1 MNEWIC
7 TLIFATCVRQ
17 KVKNH
22 ELGRIL
28 NEDVQSNPQYHH
40 KNKTR
45 SNYISQGGTNK
56 DVNDDYD
63 DNDDND
69 DNDDDNDGNDIVVLW
84 RWYCGD
90 ITG

>member
-1 MNEWIC
+1 M
-7 TLIFATCVRQ
+7 RQ

-40 KNKTR
+40 KNITR

-63 DNDDND
+63 DNDD
-69 DNDDDNDGNDIVVLW
+69 DNDGNDGNDTAETSLPPSGGSQE
-84 RWYCGD
+84 RWLSGE
-90 ITG
+90 TSSRWL

>member
-1 MNEWIC
+1 MNLHFDIC
-7 TLIFATCVRQ
+7 SLCVRQ
-17 KVKNH
+17 KEKENH

-63 DNDDND
+63 DNDD
-69 DNDDDNDGNDIVVLW
+69 DNDGNDIVVLW
-84 RWYCGD
+84 R
-90 ITG
+90 